1 MTYFTKVTTLEELKK
16 EYHRLAMKFHP
27 DREGGDLEEMKIIN
41 AEYDEMF
48 KAVKNFHRNKENK
61 IYRKETQ
68 ETNSEFK
75 DIIDELVKH
84 SNIKVEIIGS
94 FVWVSGETKA
104 IKDTLKKM
112 GFRWHSKKQN
122 WYKAPRGYKKRSRR
136 QFTMSEIRTM
146 FVTEEVQVAGARV
159 AIQ

>member
-1 MTYFTKVTTLEELKK
+1 MKYFRNVATLEELKK

-68 ETNSEFK
+68 ETNAEFK
-75 DIIDELVKH
+75 DIIDELIKH

-94 FVWVSGETKA
+94 FIWVSGETKA
-104 IKDTLKKM
+104 IKDTLKTL
-112 GFRWHSKKQN
+112 GFRWHSGKKN
-122 WYKAPRGYKKRSRR
+122 WYKVPRGYRKRSRR
-136 QFTMSEIRTM
+136 QFTMAEIRTM
-146 FVTEEVQVAGARV
+146 FGSEEVQTAGPRV